1 MKASMGYL
9 FRLEIKIDLKCF
21 YVESMSKRL
30 YFTTSI
36 DFCEIWRLWSK
47 VKSVTSNKKNRI
59 E

>member
-30 YFTTSI
+30 YFTTAI
-36 DFCEIWRLWSK
+36 DSVKVGDFGQRLNQWRPI
-47 VKSVTSNKKNRI
+47 KKNRI